1 MPMRE
6 NGVVLVLVFH
16 WSAMCLKGFSANP
29 LFSCPLYGLT
39 LHRSHWI
46 DTDIYAMYHV
56 TISSKPSYSFLE
68 GEEKLME
75 LKEMTEVTRLRKLR
89 QL

>member
-29 LFSCPLYGLT
+29 LFSCPSYGLT
-39 LHRSHWI
+39 LSRSHWI
-46 DTDIYAMYHV
+46 DTDIYAMYRV

-68 GEEKLME
+68 GEEKLMK